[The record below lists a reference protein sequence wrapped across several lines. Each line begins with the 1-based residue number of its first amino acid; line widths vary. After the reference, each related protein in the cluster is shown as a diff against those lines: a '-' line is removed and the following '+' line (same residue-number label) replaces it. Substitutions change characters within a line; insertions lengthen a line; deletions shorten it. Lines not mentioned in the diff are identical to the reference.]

1 MVWHEDEEG
10 GEERGDGGVKG
21 GGGRRSVNSG
31 IKVRRRRG
39 RGAGATLG
47 TALTILQ
54 IRTMLSLPSSLV
66 TPFGKLRKRR
76 GKRRRNFFL
85 KFLLWAEIALLVS
98 GRAPS
103 LPPFSR
109 YQAGEHGKRLREEER
124 ASRRGKY
131 LTG

>member
-31 IKVRRRRG
+31 IKVRGRG
-39 RGAGATLG
+39 RGEAATLG

-66 TPFGKLRKRR
+66 TPFGKLRKGR
-76 GKRRRNFFL
+76 GKRRRNFF
-85 KFLLWAEIALLVS
+85 
-98 GRAPS
+98 
-103 LPPFSR
+103 
-109 YQAGEHGKRLREEER
+109 
-124 ASRRGKY
+124 
-131 LTG
+131 